1 MYILDSDHIGIL
13 QRKRGFEFDRILS
26 RISAVGETNIFV
38 TIISFHEQIS
48 GWTKYVKNSND
59 QSKIV
64 TGYFRF
70 EKILRD
76 FAESQV
82 LPYSTASSDIF
93 EDIKKQK
100 IRIATMD
107 LRIASIVIAQRM
119 VLVTR
124 NTIDFERVPNLNFED
139 W

>member
-38 TIISFHEQIS
+38 TIISFHEQ
-48 GWTKYVKNSND
+48 
-59 QSKIV
+59 
-64 TGYFRF
+64 
-70 EKILRD
+70 E
-76 FAESQV
+76 V

-139 W
+139 WSL